1 MVEEQTVRIQNV
13 YEIKVPDSR
22 VLGKVTMIKL
32 IWLHVIKATCQA
44 GKLIL
49 KNPRGETGG
58 GRGGGVRQQKF

>member
-1 MVEEQTVRIQNV
+1 MIEEQTVRIQNV

-44 GKLIL
+44 
-49 KNPRGETGG
+49 ES
-58 GRGGGVRQQKF
+58 